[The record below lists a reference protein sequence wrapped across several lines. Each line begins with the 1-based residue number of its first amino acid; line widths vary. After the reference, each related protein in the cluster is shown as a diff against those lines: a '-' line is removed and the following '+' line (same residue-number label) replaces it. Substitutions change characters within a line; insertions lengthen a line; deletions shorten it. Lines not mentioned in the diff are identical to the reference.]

1 MAGTLHVFR
10 RRVVNGG
17 EHFQVNYTVAGK
29 SFAKVVGD
37 ADELIEFLEVD
48 VALAPELTE
57 SLWQEL
63 DRRGSGFVEG
73 VEMNQ
78 LEATAKGMLES
89 PSEF

>member
-1 MAGTLHVFR
+1 MPGTLHVFR

-29 SFAKVVGD
+29 SFAKVMDD
-37 ADELIEFLEVD
+37 ADALIEFLEVD
-48 VALAPELTE
+48 IALAPDLAEA
-57 SLWQEL
+57 LWR
-63 DRRGSGFVEG
+63 DVDGHGSGFVEG

-78 LEATAKGMLES
+78 LEATAKGMVES